1 MTINY
6 YGNIVDIK
14 FDIGDSSGKA
24 ITLIDGYSIEEM
36 TIIKNTGIY
45 GLILGA
51 PITQTQTNNNL
62 RFPPVHSKNPNV
74 ISPLFDNTK
83 DQRFTFIIT
92 KFGQIPD
99 PNYFKKAFEPILVTG
114 SDGKEYNVIPSDQF
128 K

>member
-1 MTINY
+1 MTIKY

-14 FDIGDSSGKA
+14 FDTTDSSGTA

-36 TIIKNTGIY
+36 TIITNTGIY
-45 GLILGA
+45 GLVFGA
-51 PITQTQTNNNL
+51 PIKLTTENL

-74 ISPLFDNTK
+74 IAPLFDNTK
-83 DQRFTFIIT
+83 EQRFTFIIT

>member
-1 MTINY
+1 MTIKY
-6 YGNIVDIK
+6 YGNVVDIK
-14 FDIGDSSGKA
+14 FDVKDSSGA
-24 ITLIDGYSIEEM
+24 GITLINGYSIEEM
-36 TIIKNTGIY
+36 TIIHNTGIY
-45 GLILGA
+45 GIALGV
-51 PITQTQTNNNL
+51 PISTTGTLNL

-83 DQRFTFIIT
+83 TQRFTFIIT

-99 PNYFKKAFEPILVTG
+99 PNYFKTAFEPILVTG

>member
-14 FDIGDSSGKA
+14 FDVNDSSGAA
-24 ITLIDGYSIEEM
+24 ITLINGYSIEEM
-36 TIIKNTGIY
+36 TIINNTGIY
-45 GLILGA
+45 GLIFGA
-51 PITQTQTNNNL
+51 PITQTTENL

-74 ISPLFDNTK
+74 IAPLFDNTK
-83 DQRFTFIIT
+83 TQRFTFIIT

>member
-6 YGNIVDIK
+6 YGNVVDIK
-14 FDIGDSSGKA
+14 FDTSDSSGVA

-36 TIIKNTGIY
+36 TIISNTGIY
-45 GLILGA
+45 GLIYGV
-51 PITQTQTNNNL
+51 PIKQTTENL

-74 ISPLFDNTK
+74 ICPLFDNTK
-83 DQRFTFIIT
+83 NQRFTFIIT

>member
-6 YGNIVDIK
+6 SGNIVDIK
-14 FDIGDSSGKA
+14 FDTSDKSGTA

-36 TIIKNTGIY
+36 TIIYNSGIY
-45 GLILGA
+45 GLTFGA
-51 PITQTQTNNNL
+51 PINETTTTL
-62 RFPPVHSKNPNV
+62 RFPPVHSKNPSV
-74 ISPLFDNTK
+74 ITPLFDNTK
-83 DQRFTFIIT
+83 DHRFTFVIT

>member
-1 MTINY
+1 MTIKY

-14 FDIGDSSGKA
+14 FDKNDSSGA
-24 ITLIDGYSIEEM
+24 AVTLIDGYSIEEM
-36 TIIKNTGIY
+36 TIINNTGIY
-45 GLILGA
+45 GLFLGA
-51 PITQTQTNNNL
+51 PFNKAETVNF

-74 ISPLFDNTK
+74 IHPLFDNTT

-99 PNYFKKAFEPILVTG
+99 PHYFDKAFEPILVVG
-114 SDGKEYNVIPSDQF
+114 DDGKKYNVIPSEQF

>member
-14 FDIGDSSGKA
+14 FDTNDSSGTA
-24 ITLIDGYSIEEM
+24 ITLIEGYSIEEM
-36 TIIKNTGIY
+36 TIINNTGIY
-45 GLILGA
+45 GLFMGA
-51 PITQTQTNNNL
+51 PINKTTNVHL

-74 ISPLFDNTK
+74 INPLFDNTK

-99 PNYFKKAFEPILVTG
+99 PNYFDKAFEPILVVG
-114 SDGKEYNVIPSDQF
+114 DDGKEYKVIPSDQF

>member
-1 MTINY
+1 MTIDY
-6 YGNIVDIK
+6 YGNLVDIK
-14 FDIGDSSGKA
+14 FTTTDSSGAA

-36 TIIKNTGIY
+36 TIINNTGIY
-45 GLILGA
+45 GLFLGA
-51 PITQTQTNNNL
+51 PIIKTGTVTL

-74 ISPLFDNTK
+74 IHPLFDNTK

-99 PNYFKKAFEPILVTG
+99 PHYFDKAFEPILVVG
-114 SDGKEYNVIPSDQF
+114 DDGKEYNVIPSDQF